1 MDGGRPASAIISPLP
16 VKRCGR
22 NYVLQEKTM
31 HVHLDYESGQS
42 FSQSFH
48 NFKIKVS
55 GGGTK
60 RVHISF
66 RETGD
71 SKAYLS
77 FSLPKEKHE
86 QIAHA
91 ILTASAGVDQPIE
104 FSFEEPKSKVTAA

>member
-1 MDGGRPASAIISPLP
+1 
-16 VKRCGR
+16 VKGCGR
-22 NYVLQEKTM
+22 NNVPQEKTM

-48 NFKIKVS
+48 NFKIKIS

-66 RETGD
+66 REKGN
-71 SKAYLS
+71 SKAYASLS
-77 FSLPKEKHE
+77 FPKEKTA

-91 ILTASAGVDQPIE
+91 MLAASVGVDQPIE
-104 FSFEEPKSKVTAA
+104 FSFEEPPKVTAA